1 MKMNEL
7 LKKVNWKYIRTQL
20 EALPYILAACL
31 LCGAFWFITS
41 MLAVMCEY

>member
-20 EALPYILAACL
+20 EALPYILAANL
-31 LCGAFWFITS
+31 SITTS
-41 MLAVMCEY
+41 